1 MAIIRYPDSSEELRS
16 SVLFG
21 IMIRVLVHLK
31 NSRNQQC
38 VVNFRYHNL
47 GISPLLIYPIRRTV
61 YSLLLWVIVHYH
73 GILTCQYLSHLATLL
88 VFHPGIKNGIYSLCN
103 TVTSKMSLLPGPI
116 SIITLAS
123 YYGLLAVRL
132 LPLAGSTAS
141 GETVSSPFFSIVYS
155 SLYISS

>member
-1 MAIIRYPDSSEELRS
+1 MAIIWYPDSSEELRS

-47 GISPLLIYPIRRTV
+47 GISPLLIYPIWRTV
-61 YSLLLWVIVHYH
+61 YSLLLWWVIVHYH
-73 GILTCQYLSHLATLL
+73 GILTCRYLSHLATLL
-88 VFHPGIKNGIYSLCN
+88 VFHPEIKNGIYSLCN

-123 YYGLLAVRL
+123 YYGLLAVD
-132 LPLAGSTAS
+132 
-141 GETVSSPFFSIVYS
+141 SSPLLAALPVVKR
-155 SLYISS
+155 